1 MSLEDFQLLD
11 YEPFDNSITKR
22 DFLKVYHQQ
31 GAQLNDADQ
40 NIEFIFGEN
49 NNFHQIG
56 NSYLEFDITVRA
68 QNVADAFDEN
78 SPIRLN
84 NNGFAYVFQ
93 EARLSTATTDLE
105 HYKYCGQISTIMR
118 LVSSRDGD
126 LLSQFDNI
134 NEEIGANAAATSDN
148 LRSTSLNKM
157 LISNHEENAN
167 RGKLKGQLPLE
178 YIFGFYKTIK
188 KVTKNLGFHITFKT
202 ANLQN
207 IIYTTIAAA
216 TPINITINSLYLFV
230 PFLIPSTETQLMF
243 NESIQNN
250 YRIFFDEW
258 YTERRIITDQIFQV
272 DIGSAQSVNSPK
284 YMICA
289 HQTEARSALPNKRNN
304 ISIFDNNNVRKYF
317 IENDGQRY
325 PRDSVLT
332 NYNENDYID
341 QNRDLKLI
349 YKEYI
354 GEELLTPFISYTDM
368 KNKYPIQVIDL
379 RFQADHISSKK
390 IQLFEEYRERPNNA
404 RLYIIFIRRREIEFM
419 SDGNKLIEVKVI

>member
-11 YEPFDNSITKR
+11 NESFDNSIIKR

-40 NIEFIFGEN
+40 NIEFIFDEN
-49 NNFHQIG
+49 KNYHQIG
-56 NSYLEFDITVRA
+56 NSYLEFDITVRPQRA
-68 QNVADAFDEN
+68 ADAFDGD
-78 SPIRLN
+78 SPIRLT

-93 EARLSTATTDLE
+93 EARLSTSTTDLE
-105 HYKYCGQISTIMR
+105 HNKYCGQFSSIIR

-134 NEEIGANAAATSDN
+134 NEEIGADDAATADN
-148 LRSTSLNKM
+148 IRSTSLNKM
-157 LISNHEENAN
+157 LITNHEEAN

-178 YIFGFYKTIK
+178 HIFGFCKTFK

-207 IIYTTIAAA
+207 IIYTIIPAA
-216 TPINITINSLYLFV
+216 TPINVTINSLYLFV
-230 PFLIPSTETQLMF
+230 SFLIPNTQTHLMF
-243 NESIQNN
+243 IESIQNN

-258 YTERRIITDQIFQV
+258 YTERRIVTDQIFQV
-272 DIGSAQSVNSPK
+272 DIGSAQSVNNPK
-284 YMICA
+284 YLICA

-304 ISIFDNNNVRKYF
+304 ISIFDNIDVRKYF
-317 IENDGQRY
+317 VEIDGQRY
-325 PRDSVLT
+325 PRDSILT
-332 NYNENDYID
+332 NYGENDYID
-341 QNRDLKLI
+341 QYRDLKLF

-354 GEELLTPFISYTDM
+354 GEELLTPFVSYTDM

-379 RFQADHISSKK
+379 RFQADHITPKK
-390 IQLFEEYRERPNNA
+390 VQLFEEYRARPNNA
-404 RLYIIFIRRREIEFM
+404 RLYVILIRRREIEFI
-419 SDGNKLIEVKVI
+419 SDGNILIEVKVI

>member
-11 YEPFDNSITKR
+11 NESFDNSIIKR
-22 DFLKVYHQQ
+22 DFLKIYHQQ

-68 QNVADAFDEN
+68 QNAADAFDED
-78 SPIRLN
+78 SPIRLT
-84 NNGFAYVFQ
+84 NNGCAYVFQ
-93 EARLSTATTDLE
+93 EARLSTSTTDLE
-105 HYKYCGQISTIMR
+105 HNKYCGQISTIMR

-134 NEEIGANAAATSDN
+134 NEEIGANEAATSDN
-148 LRSTSLNKM
+148 IRSTSLSKM
-157 LISNHEENAN
+157 LITNHEDAN
-167 RGKLKGQLPLE
+167 RGKIKGQLPLE
-178 YIFGFYKTIK
+178 HIFGFCKTFK
-188 KVTKNLGFHITFKT
+188 KVAKNLGFRFTFKT
-202 ANLQN
+202 ADLQD
-207 IIYTTIAAA
+207 IIYTKIAAA
-216 TPINITINSLYLFV
+216 TPINVTINSLYLFV
-230 PFLIPSTETQLMF
+230 PFLIPTTETQLMF

-258 YTERRIITDQIFQV
+258 YTERRIVTDQIFQV

-284 YMICA
+284 YLICA

-304 ISIFDNNNVRKYF
+304 ISIFDNINVEKYF
-317 IENDGQRY
+317 IEIDGQRY

-332 NYNENDYID
+332 NYGENDYID
-341 QNRDLKLI
+341 KYRDLKLF
-349 YKEYI
+349 YKEYV
-354 GEELLTPFISYTDM
+354 GEELLTPFISYPDM

-379 RFQADHISSKK
+379 RFQADHITPKK
-390 IQLFEEYRERPNNA
+390 IQLFQEYRADPINA
-404 RLYIIFIRRREIEFM
+404 RLYVILIRRRQIEFI